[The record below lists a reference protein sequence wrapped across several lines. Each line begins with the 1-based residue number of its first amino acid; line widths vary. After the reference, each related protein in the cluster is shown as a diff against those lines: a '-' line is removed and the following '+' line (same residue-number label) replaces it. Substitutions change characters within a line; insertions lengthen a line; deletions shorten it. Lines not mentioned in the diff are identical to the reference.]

1 MNLFEKIKDLI
12 PFGRQQEVTEYF
24 FALNIGLENLKV
36 CLWAVSRDKL
46 KILNIA
52 SQKYSSNDEI
62 VEITDKLLDQSLGEL
77 LNEPTK
83 LLFGVPDSWL
93 MDDNLKDP
101 YLQLLRSIVKSLE
114 LSPMAYVSSSH
125 AISHFLEKT
134 DGAPSTAII
143 VGIGEEN
150 VSVTVVRGGKID
162 GTKISK
168 RSNMLGE
175 DIEKLL
181 LGFGEVEVLPAKML
195 LFSLNKESLDKQKT
209 SLLSYPWMSRLSFFH
224 LPKIEILE
232 EDIEIKSVALAGAVE
247 LYPDVKYEA
256 EVPVVKAVPMVSKL
270 PVEEKTVQ
278 PKEVK
283 EDIGFVTGDVME
295 NPPSKEATGDREEEE
310 VSQTEEIE
318 DKPGAENNVENAVE
332 SQEEEEYAT
341 FDKDKE
347 VALRTDSPP
356 LVQEVEK
363 EISRGFKFLGIPRFG
378 GKLKFIVQILI
389 LLLLAAG
396 YIFLPKATVT
406 IFVEPKVLERDT
418 QVTADPKIKEVDEET
433 KRIPG
438 QIIETQAS
446 GSEKGS
452 ATGKKQI
459 GESAKGTIT
468 ITNKTNSPKTFS
480 KGTTLSTGD
489 NIKFSLESSVTV
501 ASQSATED
509 GISFGK
515 ASADANAVEIGAD
528 GNIPSGAQLTISGVS
543 SAEFSA
549 KSEGNFSGGTSKDVT
564 VVS

>member
-209 SLLSYPWMSRLSFFH
+209 SLLSYPWMSRLSFLH

-232 EDIEIKSVALAGAVE
+232 EDIEI
-247 LYPDVKYEA
+247 
-256 EVPVVKAVPMVSKL
+256 
-270 PVEEKTVQ
+270 
-278 PKEVK
+278 
-283 EDIGFVTGDVME
+283 
-295 NPPSKEATGDREEEE
+295 
-310 VSQTEEIE
+310 
-318 DKPGAENNVENAVE
+318 
-332 SQEEEEYAT
+332 
-341 FDKDKE
+341 KE

-378 GKLKFIVQILI
+378 GKLKFIVPILI